1 MPMNKLCNLLGL
13 ENEDLLF
20 DKITQSFKDKITR
33 WDYFVNWGKVIV
45 NVQLFEKELNIL
57 NYLIGKNSLEKE
69 AFNLLKEYPQSIKA
83 IPTLL
88 AVRESVVDVLIDSKN
103 FKYKNIDFFQQSY
116 SDEEIK
122 GVVEFLMKT
131 GIGKLIEEKKIKN
144 LVDYAT
150 GVEVGLDSNGRKNR
164 GGTLMESLVE
174 EFVSDTCQN
183 LGIQYMAQATSKK
196 IKEQWNIDV
205 IVDKSSRQLDFA
217 LNNCGKLFF
226 IECNFYGGGG
236 SKLKSTATE
245 YIEMNRYWNKQGI
258 EFIWITDGA
267 GWKSTLKPLREYF
280 DKADYLLNL
289 EMLKRN
295 YLTKILNNTLE
306 GEFLAN

>member
-1 MPMNKLCNLLGL
+1 MNKLCKLLNLK
-13 ENEDLLF
+13 NEDELF
-20 DKITQSFKDKITR
+20 VKITQSFKEKITQ
-33 WDYFVNWGKVIV
+33 WDYFVNWTKVFGNITPI
-45 NVQLFEKELNIL
+45 EKELNLL
-57 NYLIGKNSLEKE
+57 NFLIGKENIETE
-69 AFNLLKEYPQSIKA
+69 AYKLIKQYPQVIKA
-83 IPTLL
+83 FPTLI
-88 AVRESVVDVLIDSKN
+88 AVREKSVDILIDTKSFIYK
-103 FKYKNIDFFQQSY
+103 KYSFTNGKLT
-116 SDEEIK
+116 DEECK
-122 GVVEFLMKT
+122 ELAHFLINS
-131 GIGKLIEEKKIKN
+131 GIGEILKDKKVKN

-174 EFVSDTCQN
+174 EFVSDTCHT
-183 LGIQYMAQATSKK
+183 LGLQYMAQATSKK
-196 IKEQWNIDV
+196 IKEQWNLDV
-205 IVDKSSRQLDFA
+205 VVDKSSRQLDFA
-217 LNNCGKLFF
+217 INNNGKLFF

-289 EMLKRN
+289 EMLK
-295 YLTKILNNTLE
+295 E
-306 GEFLAN
+306 GVLKQIVV

>member
-1 MPMNKLCNLLGL
+1 MNKLCKLLNLK
-13 ENEDLLF
+13 NEDELF
-20 DKITQSFKDKITR
+20 VKITQSFKVKITR
-33 WDYFVNWGKVIV
+33 WDYFVNWAKVFGNIEPI
-45 NVQLFEKELNIL
+45 EKELNLL
-57 NYLIGKNSLEKE
+57 NYLIGKEDIETE
-69 AFNLLKEYPQSIKA
+69 AYQLIKQYPQVVKA
-83 IPTLL
+83 FPTLI
-88 AVRESVVDVLIDSKN
+88 AVREKSVDILTDTKN
-103 FKYKNIDFFQQSY
+103 FIYKKYSFTKEKLTD
-116 SDEEIK
+116 
-122 GVVEFLMKT
+122 VECKELAYFLVNC
-131 GIGKLIEEKKIKN
+131 GIGEILKDKKVKN

-174 EFVSDTCQN
+174 EFVADTCQN
-183 LGIQYMAQATSKK
+183 LGFKYMRQANAKK
-196 IKEQWNIDV
+196 IKAQWNIDV
-205 IVDKSSRQLDFA
+205 VVDKSSRNLDFA
-217 LNNCGKLFF
+217 INKKGKLFF

-289 EMLKRN
+289 EMLKN
-295 YLTKILNNTLE
+295 EVLTIILKN
-306 GEFLAN
+306 

>member
-1 MPMNKLCNLLGL
+1 MNKLCNLLKL
-13 ENEDLLF
+13 KNEDDLF
-20 DKITQSFKDKITR
+20 LKITESFKEKITR
-33 WDYFVNWGKVIV
+33 WDYFVNWEKVSI
-45 NVQLFEKELNIL
+45 NVKMFEKELNIL
-57 NYLIGKNSLEKE
+57 NYLIGKENLEKE
-69 AFNLLKEYPQSIKA
+69 AFDLFKRYPETIKA

-88 AVRESVVDVLIDSKN
+88 AVREGAIDVLIETKN
-103 FKYKNIDFFQQSY
+103 FKYKNLNFFQFEYTDS
-116 SDEEIK
+116 EINDI
-122 GVVEFLMKT
+122 VEFIIKT
-131 GIGKLIEEKKIKN
+131 GFGNLILNKQIKN
-144 LVDYAT
+144 FVDYAT
-150 GVEVGLDSNGRKNR
+150 GVEVGLDSNARKNR
-164 GGTLMESLVE
+164 GGALMESMVE

-183 LGIQYMAQATSKK
+183 LGIQYLAQATSKK

-205 IVDKSSRQLDFA
+205 KVDKSSRQLDFA
-217 LNNCGKLFF
+217 INNNGKLFF

-289 EMLKRN
+289 EMLKE
-295 YLTKILNNTLE
+295 NTLQTI
-306 GEFLAN
+306 LSNI

>member
-1 MPMNKLCNLLGL
+1 MNKLCNLLNL
-13 ENEDLLF
+13 QNEDLLF
-20 DKITQSFKDKITR
+20 DKITQSFKEKITR
-33 WDYFVNWGKVIV
+33 WDYFVNWEKVII
-45 NVQLFEKELNIL
+45 NVKMFEKELNIL
-57 NYLIGKNSLEKE
+57 NYLIGKDNLEKE
-69 AFNLLKEYPQSIKA
+69 AFDLFKKYPDAIKA

-88 AVRESVVDVLIDSKN
+88 AVREGAIDVLIDSKN
-103 FKYKNIDFFQQSY
+103 FKYKNLNFFQFEYTDS
-116 SDEEIK
+116 EINDI
-122 GVVEFLMKT
+122 VEFVIKT
-131 GIGKLIEEKKIKN
+131 GFGDLILKKQIKN
-144 LVDYAT
+144 FVDYAT

-174 EFVSDTCQN
+174 EFVADTCEN
-183 LGIQYMAQATSKK
+183 LNLQYLAQATSKK

-205 IVDKSSRQLDFA
+205 AVDKSSRQLDFA
-217 LNNCGKLFF
+217 INNNGKLFF

-280 DKADYLLNL
+280 DKADYLINL
-289 EMLKRN
+289 ELLREN
-295 YLTKILNNTLE
+295 ILNSIVK
-306 GEFLAN
+306 

>member
-1 MPMNKLCNLLGL
+1 MSLSNIEP
-13 ENEDLLF
+13 
-20 DKITQSFKDKITR
+20 I
-33 WDYFVNWGKVIV
+33 
-45 NVQLFEKELNIL
+45 EKELNLL
-57 NYLIGKNSLEKE
+57 NYLIGKEEIETE
-69 AFNLLKEYPQSIKA
+69 AYNLIKQYPQVIKA
-83 IPTLL
+83 FPTLI
-88 AVRESVVDVLIDSKN
+88 AVRVKSIDILIDTKN
-103 FKYKNIDFFQQSY
+103 FIYKKYSFTKGKLT
-116 SDEEIK
+116 DEECK
-122 GVVEFLMKT
+122 ELAYFVVNS
-131 GIGKLIEEKKIKN
+131 GIGEILKDKKVKN

-174 EFVSDTCQN
+174 DFVSDTCQN

-196 IKEQWNIDV
+196 IKEHWNIEV
-205 IVDKSSRQLDFA
+205 KVDKSSRQLDFA
-217 LNNCGKLFF
+217 INKNGKLFF

-289 EMLKRN
+289 EMLKEEV
-295 YLTKILNNTLE
+295 LQKIIE
-306 GEFLAN
+306 

>member
-1 MPMNKLCNLLGL
+1 MPMDKLCKLLKMRS
-13 ENEDLLF
+13 EDELF
-20 DKITQSFKDKITR
+20 VKITQSFKEKITR
-33 WDYFVNWGKVIV
+33 WDYFVNWEKVII
-45 NVQLFEKELNIL
+45 NVKMFEKELNIL
-57 NYLIGKNSLEKE
+57 NYLIGKDNLEKE
-69 AFNLLKEYPQSIKA
+69 AFDLFKKYPDAIKA

-88 AVRESVVDVLIDSKN
+88 AVREGAIDVLIDSKN
-103 FKYKNIDFFQQSY
+103 FKYKNLNFFQFEYTDS
-116 SDEEIK
+116 EINDI
-122 GVVEFLMKT
+122 VEFVIKT
-131 GIGKLIEEKKIKN
+131 GFGDLILNKQIKN
-144 LVDYAT
+144 FVDYAT

-174 EFVSDTCQN
+174 EFVADTCEN
-183 LGIQYMAQATSKK
+183 LNLQYLAQATSKK

-205 IVDKSSRQLDFA
+205 AVDKSSRQLDFA
-217 LNNCGKLFF
+217 INKNGKLFF

-280 DKADYLLNL
+280 DKANYLLNL
-289 EMLKRN
+289 EMLKDE
-295 YLTKILNNTLE
+295 ILKSILS
-306 GEFLAN
+306 

>member
-1 MPMNKLCNLLGL
+1 MNKLCNLLNL
-13 ENEDLLF
+13 QNEDLLF
-20 DKITQSFKDKITR
+20 DKITQSFKEKITR
-33 WDYFVNWGKVIV
+33 WDYFVNWEKVII
-45 NVQLFEKELNIL
+45 NVKMFEKELNIL
-57 NYLIGKNSLEKE
+57 NYLIGKDNLEKE
-69 AFNLLKEYPQSIKA
+69 AFDLFKKYPDAIKA

-88 AVRESVVDVLIDSKN
+88 AVREAAIDVLIDSKN
-103 FKYKNIDFFQQSY
+103 FKYKNLNFFQFEYTDS
-116 SDEEIK
+116 EINDI
-122 GVVEFLMKT
+122 VEFVIKT
-131 GIGKLIEEKKIKN
+131 GFGDLILKKQIKN
-144 LVDYAT
+144 FVDYAT

-174 EFVSDTCQN
+174 EFVADTCEN
-183 LGIQYMAQATSKK
+183 LNLQYLAQATSKK

-205 IVDKSSRQLDFA
+205 AVDKSSRQLDFA
-217 LNNCGKLFF
+217 INNNGKLFF

-280 DKADYLLNL
+280 DKADYLINL
-289 EMLKRN
+289 ELLREN
-295 YLTKILNNTLE
+295 ILNSIVQ
-306 GEFLAN
+306 

>member
-1 MPMNKLCNLLGL
+1 MNKLCSLLNLPD
-13 ENEDLLF
+13 ENTLF
-20 DKITQSFKDKITR
+20 EKITR
-33 WDYFVNWGKVIV
+33 SFKEKITKWDYFVNWEKVIV
-45 NVQLFEKELNIL
+45 NVMMFEKELNIL
-57 NYLIGKNSLEKE
+57 NYLIGKPNLDQA
-69 AFNLLKEYPQSIKA
+69 AFELLREYPETIKA

-88 AVRESVVDVLIDSKN
+88 AVRERDVDILIDNKE
-103 FKYKNIDFFQQSY
+103 FRYKNIDFFQPY
-116 SDEEIK
+116 YTDNEIR
-122 GVVEFLMKT
+122 GVVEFIMKT
-131 GIGKLIEEKKIKN
+131 GFGSLIENKQVKN

-174 EFVSDTCQN
+174 VFVAETCEK
-183 LGIQYMAQATSKK
+183 LKLQYMSQATSKR
-196 IKEQWNIDV
+196 IKEKWNLEV
-205 IVDKSSRQLDFA
+205 EVDKSSRQLDFA
-217 LNNCGKLFF
+217 INNKGNLFF

-280 DKADYLLNL
+280 DKADYLMNL
-289 EMLKRN
+289 EMLK
-295 YLTKILNNTLE
+295 E
-306 GEFLAN
+306 GALQKLF

>member
-1 MPMNKLCNLLGL
+1 MPMNKLCKLLKMKS
-13 ENEDLLF
+13 EDELF
-20 DKITQSFKDKITR
+20 VKITQSFKEKITR
-33 WDYFVNWGKVIV
+33 WDYFVNWEKVII
-45 NVQLFEKELNIL
+45 NVKIFEKELNIL
-57 NYLIGKNSLEKE
+57 NYLIGKDNLEKE
-69 AFNLLKEYPQSIKA
+69 AFNLFKKYPDSIKA

-88 AVRESVVDVLIDSKN
+88 AVREGAIDVLIDSKN
-103 FKYKNIDFFQQSY
+103 FKYNNLNFFQFEYTDS
-116 SDEEIK
+116 EINDI
-122 GVVEFLMKT
+122 VEFVIKT
-131 GIGKLIEEKKIKN
+131 GFGDLILKKQIKN
-144 LVDYAT
+144 FVDYAT

-174 EFVSDTCQN
+174 EFVADACEN
-183 LGIQYMAQATSKK
+183 LNLQYLPQATSRK

-205 IVDKSSRQLDFA
+205 AVDKSSRQLDFA
-217 LNNCGKLFF
+217 INKNGKLFF

-289 EMLKRN
+289 EMLKDG
-295 YLTKILNNTLE
+295 ILNKIITQ
-306 GEFLAN
+306 

>member
-1 MPMNKLCNLLGL
+1 MNKLCNLLNL
-13 ENEDLLF
+13 QNEDLLF
-20 DKITQSFKDKITR
+20 DKITQSFKEKITK
-33 WDYFVNWGKVIV
+33 WDYFVNWAKVFSNIEPI
-45 NVQLFEKELNIL
+45 EKELNLL
-57 NYLIGKNSLEKE
+57 NFLIGKEDIEME
-69 AFNLLKEYPQSIKA
+69 AFNLIKQYPQVIKA
-83 IPTLL
+83 FPTLI
-88 AVRESVVDVLIDSKN
+88 AVREKSIDILIDTKN
-103 FKYKNIDFFQQSY
+103 FIYKKYSFTKGILT
-116 SDEEIK
+116 DEECQELAYF
-122 GVVEFLMKT
+122 VVNS
-131 GIGKLIEEKKIKN
+131 GIGEILKDKKVKN

-164 GGTLMESLVE
+164 GGTLMEGLVE

-183 LGIQYMAQATSKK
+183 LGLQYMAQANAKK
-196 IKEQWNIDV
+196 IKAEWNIDIV
-205 IVDKSSRQLDFA
+205 VDKSSRNLDFA
-217 LNNCGKLFF
+217 INKNGKLFF

-289 EMLKRN
+289 EMLKDGTLN
-295 YLTKILNNTLE
+295 KIIE
-306 GEFLAN
+306 

>member
-1 MPMNKLCNLLGL
+1 MNKLCKLLKIKS
-13 ENEDLLF
+13 EDELF
-20 DKITQSFKDKITR
+20 VKITQSFKEKITR
-33 WDYFVNWGKVIV
+33 WDYFVNWEKVII
-45 NVQLFEKELNIL
+45 NVKIFEKELNIL
-57 NYLIGKNSLEKE
+57 NYLIGKDNLEKE
-69 AFNLLKEYPQSIKA
+69 AFNLFKKYPDSIKA

-88 AVRESVVDVLIDSKN
+88 AVREGAIDVLIDSKN
-103 FKYKNIDFFQQSY
+103 FKYKNLNFFQFEYTDS
-116 SDEEIK
+116 EINDI
-122 GVVEFLMKT
+122 VEFVIKT
-131 GIGKLIEEKKIKN
+131 GFGDLILKKQIKN
-144 LVDYAT
+144 FVDYAT

-174 EFVSDTCQN
+174 EFVADACEN
-183 LGIQYMAQATSKK
+183 LNLQYLPQATSRK

-205 IVDKSSRQLDFA
+205 AVDKSSRQLDFA
-217 LNNCGKLFF
+217 INKNGKLFF

-289 EMLKRN
+289 EMLKDG
-295 YLTKILNNTLE
+295 ILNKIITQ
-306 GEFLAN
+306 

>member
-1 MPMNKLCNLLGL
+1 MNKLCNLLNL
-13 ENEDLLF
+13 QNEDLLF

-33 WDYFVNWGKVIV
+33 WDYFVNWDKVIV

-57 NYLIGKNSLEKE
+57 NYLIGKNNLENE
-69 AFNLLKEYPQSIKA
+69 AFNLLKKYPESIKA

-88 AVRESVVDVLIDSKN
+88 AVRESAVDVLIDSKN

-116 SDEEIK
+116 SDKEIK
-122 GVVEFLMKT
+122 GIVEFIIKT
-131 GIGKLIEEKKIKN
+131 GIGKLIEEKQIKS

-174 EFVSDTCQN
+174 EFVSDTCQS
-183 LGIQYMAQATSKK
+183 LGIQYLAQATSKK

-205 IVDKSSRQLDFA
+205 KVDKSSRQLDFA
-217 LNNCGKLFF
+217 INNNGKLFF

-245 YIEMNRYWNKQGI
+245 YIEMNRYWNNQGI

-280 DKADYLLNL
+280 DKADFLLNL
-289 EMLKRN
+289 EMLKEEVLN
-295 YLTKILNNTLE
+295 KILS
-306 GEFLAN
+306 

>member
-1 MPMNKLCNLLGL
+1 MPMNKLCNLLKL
-13 ENEDLLF
+13 KSEDELF
-20 DKITQSFKDKITR
+20 VKITQSFKEKITR
-33 WDYFVNWGKVIV
+33 WDYFVNWEKVII
-45 NVQLFEKELNIL
+45 NVKMFEKELNIL
-57 NYLIGKNSLEKE
+57 NYLIGKDNLEKE
-69 AFNLLKEYPQSIKA
+69 AFDLFKKYPDAIKA

-88 AVRESVVDVLIDSKN
+88 AVREGAIDVLIDSKN
-103 FKYKNIDFFQQSY
+103 FKYKNLNFFHIEYTDS
-116 SDEEIK
+116 EINDI
-122 GVVEFLMKT
+122 VEFVIKT
-131 GIGKLIEEKKIKN
+131 GFGDLILNKQIKN
-144 LVDYAT
+144 FVDYAT

-174 EFVSDTCQN
+174 EFVADACEN
-183 LGIQYMAQATSKK
+183 LNIKYLAQATSKK

-205 IVDKSSRQLDFA
+205 AVDKSSRQLDFA
-217 LNNCGKLFF
+217 INRNGKLFF

-280 DKADYLLNL
+280 DKADYLINL
-289 EMLKRN
+289 EMLKDGV
-295 YLTKILNNTLE
+295 LEKII
-306 GEFLAN
+306 

>member
-1 MPMNKLCNLLGL
+1 MPMNKLCNLLNL
-13 ENEDLLF
+13 QNEDLLF

-33 WDYFVNWGKVIV
+33 WDYFVNWDKVIV

-57 NYLIGKNSLEKE
+57 NYLIGKNNLENE
-69 AFNLLKEYPQSIKA
+69 AFNLLKKYPESIKA

-88 AVRESVVDVLIDSKN
+88 AVRESAVDVLIDSKN

-116 SDEEIK
+116 SDKEIK
-122 GVVEFLMKT
+122 GIVEFIIKT
-131 GIGKLIEEKKIKN
+131 GIGKLIEEKQIKS

-174 EFVSDTCQN
+174 EFVSDTCQS
-183 LGIQYMAQATSKK
+183 LGIQYLAQATSKK

-205 IVDKSSRQLDFA
+205 KVDKSSRQLDFA
-217 LNNCGKLFF
+217 INNNGKLFF

-245 YIEMNRYWNKQGI
+245 YIEMNRYWNNQGI
-258 EFIWITDGA
+258 EFMWITDGA

-280 DKADYLLNL
+280 DKADFLLNL
-289 EMLKRN
+289 EMLKE
-295 YLTKILNNTLE
+295 NTLQTI
-306 GEFLAN
+306 LSNI

>member
-1 MPMNKLCNLLGL
+1 MNKLCKLLNLS
-13 ENEDLLF
+13 NEDLLF
-20 DKITQSFKDKITR
+20 EKITQSFKEKITR
-33 WDYFVNWGKVIV
+33 WDYFVNWEKV
-45 NVQLFEKELNIL
+45 NVNVKLFEKELNIL
-57 NYLIGKNSLEKE
+57 NYLIGKPDLEKE
-69 AFNLLKEYPQSIKA
+69 AFELLKKYPEAIKA

-88 AVRESVVDVLIDSKN
+88 AVRESAIDVLIDSKN
-103 FKYKNIDFFQQSY
+103 FTYKNLDFFQKEY
-116 SDEEIK
+116 SNTEIK
-122 GVVEFLMKT
+122 DIVEFIIKT
-131 GIGKLIEEKKIKN
+131 GLGSLIENKQIKN

-174 EFVSDTCQN
+174 EFVSDTCQK
-183 LGIQYMAQATSKK
+183 LGIKYMAQATSKK
-196 IKEQWNIDV
+196 IKEKWNIDV
-205 IVDKSSRQLDFA
+205 VVDKSSRQLDFA
-217 LNNCGKLFF
+217 INKNGKLIF

-289 EMLKRN
+289 EMLKDGV
-295 YLTKILNNTLE
+295 LKKIIV
-306 GEFLAN
+306 